1 MNSLFRFSGRAGAFG
16 VLALG
21 PAILALFLAPG
32 PGLAD
37 APLAAPALKT
47 VCSPNGVYCA
57 VMDPNTSLTRVHR
70 AGRANETLWSMTGWF
85 RVAALSDDG
94 KHLVTGYDG
103 MNLLPLDYA
112 PDTVVLTFHKRGEV
126 IRRVKLSDVVG
137 DLAKLQPTVS
147 QLYWGHYVGFNET
160 GRYVIETVEGR
171 RLAFDVATGQL
182 VDTR

>member
-1 MNSLFRFSGRAGAFG
+1 MKAGTRSFTCLVVIA
-16 VLALG
+16 ALLSALP
-21 PAILALFLAPG
+21 PAV
-32 PGLAD
+32 AD

-57 VMDPNTSLTRVHR
+57 VMDPNTSTTRVYR
-70 AGRANETLWSMTGWF
+70 TGRADETLWSMTGWF
-85 RVAALSDDG
+85 RVAALADDG

-103 MNLLPLDYA
+103 INLLPLDYA

-126 IRRVKLSDVVG
+126 IRRVKLSNVVG
-137 DLAKLQPTVS
+137 DLAKLQLTVS
-147 QLYWGHYVGFNET
+147 HLYWGYYVGFNET

-171 RLAFDVATGQL
+171 RLAFDIATGQL

>member
-147 QLYWGHYVGFNET
+147 HLYWGHYVGFNET